1 MTSRVEDLG
10 DNKVK
15 ISVEVDEQTFEV
27 AVDAAFKKIAR
38 EVRIPGFRHGRV
50 PRKVLEARIGVGY
63 ARAEAMEEA
72 MGGYYAA
79 AVRQE
84 KVDVVG
90 RPDIDITGGEE
101 SGPLSFDA
109 TVETRPVVEISGHGS
124 LTVEIPSPLVP
135 EDDIQEQI
143 DRIRARSATL
153 EDVERAATKGDFVT
167 IDIEG
172 TVDGE
177 PLPGLN
183 AEDYSYE
190 VGSGVVGDELDDN
203 LEGAQAGDVLDFTA
217 EHPVQEDTV
226 IDFHVEVKVV
236 QERVLPELTDEWVDE
251 NTEWETVE
259 EMTSALTE
267 RLESAALTRAQH
279 ALRENAAGAAGDLVE
294 GDISETLIEA
304 EMSEQLQH
312 LGYSLQAQG
321 LSLEHWLAFNGKSQ
335 EEFSDDLREGAAKS
349 ARVDLALRAIAT
361 AEGLDPTD
369 DDVDAE
375 IERIAAQ
382 IGDKPA
388 VVRQR
393 LDEADGLMSV
403 VADLKKRSAL
413 EWLIEHVAIV
423 DEETGE
429 SIDRSLLDDPQD
441 ESTEPSDDTSD
452 EEGDESSE

>member
-1 MTSRVEDLG
+1 MTSNVEDLG

-84 KVDVVG
+84 QVDVIG
-90 RPDIDITGGEE
+90 RPEIDITGGEE
-101 SGPLSFDA
+101 SGPLAFDA
-109 TVETRPVVEISGHGS
+109 TVETRPVVEISGHES
-124 LTVEIPSPLVP
+124 LTVEIPSPVVS
-135 EDDIQEQI
+135 EDEIQQQI
-143 DRIRARSATL
+143 DNIRSRSASL
-153 EDVERAATKGDFVT
+153 EDVDRTATTGDFVT

-190 VGSGVVGDELDDN
+190 VGSGVVGEELDEN
-203 LEGAQAGDVLDFTA
+203 LEGASAGDVLDFTA
-217 EHPVQEDTV
+217 DHPVQEDTV
-226 IDFHVEVKVV
+226 IEFHVEVKAV
-236 QERVLPELTDEWVDE
+236 QEQVLPELTDEWVDE
-251 NTEWETVE
+251 NTEWETVD
-259 EMTSALTE
+259 EMTSELTE
-267 RLESAALTRAQH
+267 RLRTAALTRANQ

-294 GDISETLIEA
+294 GDISEVLVEA

-335 EEFSDDLREGAAKS
+335 EEFSEDLREGAAKS
-349 ARVDLALRAIAT
+349 ARVDLALRAIA
-361 AEGLDPTD
+361 ASEGLDPTPED
-369 DDVDAE
+369 IDAE
-375 IERIAAQ
+375 VERIALQ
-382 IGDKPA
+382 LGDKPA
-388 VVRQR
+388 AVRER

-413 EWLIEHVAIV
+413 EWLVEHVAIV
-423 DEETGE
+423 DEESGVP
-429 SIDRSLLDDPQD
+429 IDRSLLDEPEDEPT
-441 ESTEPSDDTSD
+441 ESTD
-452 EEGDESSE
+452 EDEADDESSE